1 MHLLQN
7 RCKGTKFIPNMQIFL
22 HFFSIFLHFAAH
34 CHPYIPLI
42 FLASTSHLPRIYL
55 SSSPHFPLFICIKS
69 RINSRKLVGD

>member
-7 RCKGTKFIPNMQIFL
+7 RYKGTKFISNMQIYL
-22 HFFSIFLHFAAH
+22 HFFPFFLHFASY

-55 SSSPHFPLFICIKS
+55 SFSPHLPLIFPYSSASNPESI
-69 RINSRKLVGD
+69 VGN